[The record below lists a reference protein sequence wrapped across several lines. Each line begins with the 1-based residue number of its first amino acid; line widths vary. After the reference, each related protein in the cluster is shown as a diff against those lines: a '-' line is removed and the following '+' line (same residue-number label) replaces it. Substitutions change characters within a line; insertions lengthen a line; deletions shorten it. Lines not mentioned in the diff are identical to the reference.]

1 MMRILAN
8 DGIVDSAK
16 QKLIDNG
23 FDVVTD
29 KVPQEELVDHI
40 GQFDVLLVRS
50 ATIVTSDIIDSGT
63 NLKIIG
69 RAGVGVDNIEVDY
82 AESKNIKVVNTPGAS
97 AVSVAELVMA
107 HLLSASR
114 FLNNSN
120 RQMPEKGNVDFKE
133 LKKKYSK
140 GVELKGKTLGVI
152 GFGRIGQEVTKLAIG
167 IGMDILAYNKYSYV
181 AEIIFEFPNHITN
194 AVLKIPVKGV
204 SNEEVIQNSDFIT
217 IHTPFNKGDEP
228 IISKREI
235 DMMKDGVGIINCAR
249 GGAVNEKD
257 LLEALNSGKVAFAG
271 LDVFENEPTPNN
283 ELLDHPNVSLSP
295 HIGGSTVDCQ
305 ERIGNELADK
315 VIHYFKELTPVE
327 S

>member
-1 MMRILAN
+1 MRILAN

-23 FDVVTD
+23 FDIVTD

-40 GQFDVLLVRS
+40 RQFDVLLVRS

-120 RQMPEKGNVDFKE
+120 RQMPENGNADFKE

-204 SNEEVIQNSDFIT
+204 SNEEVIKNSDFIT
-217 IHTPFNKGDEP
+217 IHTPFNKGEEP
-228 IISKREI
+228 IISKKEI

-271 LDVFENEPTPNN
+271 LDVFEDEPTPNQ
-283 ELLDHPNVSLSP
+283 ELLAHPNVSISP
-295 HIGGSTVDCQ
+295 HIGGSTIDCQ

-315 VIHYFKELTPVE
+315 VIQYFNELTPVE